1 MSTPGESARGDP
13 TFITGGGIKEHR
25 DTRMHRKA
33 DEVARMDKQLSKVK
47 EDCGDRV
54 RELREKEE
62 EFLERQKRTMESMDK
77 FKAYIFDSDRKRRQS
92 ERRLAERRKV
102 RKDADDQ
109 IKELQEN
116 LRKLKVTRSRL
127 DESLGNLECYEDY
140 LDDLLAESSA
150 KTKDEMIAR
159 FALLKET
166 RRVSVE
172 RSAKAEHEIM
182 KIQRDTNKLDKDM
195 TNEILVGK
203 GQMVKLRE
211 AIEEAANKN
220 SNSTEEQENKAL
232 KRNRMLKNVAA
243 IRNAIF
249 TLHVQAMNS
258 YPVPKKAEAFDP
270 DPEKLQSATKRER
283 TDVFF
288 DHMKLHLEKLRERMV
303 ELREIVPK
311 SMIDAPDAMFLGR
324 KQNHKGGKKGRRKG
338 RGRVHAATVRTATTM
353 GSSRGSPMRS
363 AAQTMVASSTF
374 RSMRS

>member
-172 RSAKAEHEIM
+172 RSAKAE
-182 KIQRDTNKLDKDM
+182 
-195 TNEILVGK
+195 VG
-203 GQMVKLRE
+203 E
-211 AIEEAANKN
+211 
-220 SNSTEEQENKAL
+220 
-232 KRNRMLKNVAA
+232 
-243 IRNAIF
+243 
-249 TLHVQAMNS
+249 
-258 YPVPKKAEAFDP
+258 
-270 DPEKLQSATKRER
+270 
-283 TDVFF
+283 
-288 DHMKLHLEKLRERMV
+288 
-303 ELREIVPK
+303 
-311 SMIDAPDAMFLGR
+311 
-324 KQNHKGGKKGRRKG
+324 RKG
-338 RGRVHAATVRTATTM
+338 DCMALHNQV
-353 GSSRGSPMRS
+353 
-363 AAQTMVASSTF
+363 
-374 RSMRS
+374 